1 VESSTAKVC
10 KAARTLQEAVDSG
23 SVVDEELRL
32 QLNSIATNLLRFAND
47 EEENNARIAN
57 AS

>member
-1 VESSTAKVC
+1 
-10 KAARTLQEAVDSG
+10 VDSG